1 MIDPWLIILF
11 LIAGDVNFCKDSDIL
26 CSKLNKKFD
35 CVIGVIQNQCK
46 KFCGLCS
53 GKNDCC
59 LKKKTNGVNH
69 NKIKQRISILRRA
82 F

>member
-1 MIDPWLIILF
+1 MIDSWLIILF
-11 LIAGDVNFCKDSDIL
+11 LVAGGVNFCKDSDIL

-53 GKNDCC
+53 GK
-59 LKKKTNGVNH
+59 
-69 NKIKQRISILRRA
+69 
-82 F
+82 

>member
-11 LIAGDVNFCKDSDIL
+11 LVSGDVNFCKDSDIL

-53 GKNDCC
+53 GKNDR
-59 LKKKTNGVNH
+59 TFY
-69 NKIKQRISILRRA
+69 ILRMIIKL
-82 F
+82 